1 MRFFERAE
9 IKDALAYL
17 RLVANR
23 DDDAAFERAV
33 NTPTR
38 GIGERTLDEVRA
50 PRASSAC
57 RCGRPRRGSRPAT
70 ASPRARAMRWP
81 GSASFIDEIASETV
95 DAAAGED
102 RPRARALRAAPALRR
117 TNRAASS
124 IRAPT
129 TSTNWSRWPR
139 ASCAATTRM
148 PRRCRNWSPSSV
160 TPRWKRAK
168 ARPRPART
176 ACS

>member
-50 PRASSAC
+50 
-57 RCGRPRRGSRPAT
+57 
-70 ASPRARAMRWP
+70 RAREHRESLWKAARAGREQRPLAGAHAMRWP
-81 GSASFIDEIASETV
+81 LHQLIECWRRKPSTCP
-95 DAAAGED
+95 AGQD
-102 RPRARALRAAPALRR
+102 RPRAGAL
-117 TNRAASS
+117 
-124 IRAPT
+124 
-129 TSTNWSRWPR
+129 
-139 ASCAATTRM
+139 
-148 PRRCRNWSPSSV
+148 
-160 TPRWKRAK
+160 
-168 ARPRPART
+168 RPARALGEGRARRAGFESRIENLDELVSVASRFT
-176 ACS
+176 RARRREPRA